1 MKTKVVTG
9 ILVLAVVAAAIGV
22 VAARNNFGMQPPAM
36 DHQWSSGSR
45 WMNQLTEE
53 QRQEVIQQMQE
64 FKQQT
69 CDQYNIT
76 CPSGPMSHLTEE
88 ERQEVRQKIQEF
100 RQGQR
105 QEVQE
110 FMQQIGDQY
119 NITRPSGTKFVDED
133 GDGIRDNKGPHRGGH
148 WCGYGSIWLV
158 PTPDLDE

>member
-110 FMQQIGDQY
+110 FMQQIGDQRTTSPVQAAL
-119 NITRPSGTKFVDED
+119 NLWMKMAMVSAIIRAHTEGDIGVDMD
-133 GDGIRDNKGPHRGGH
+133 L
-148 WCGYGSIWLV
+148 YG
-158 PTPDLDE
+158 

>member
-45 WMNQLTEE
+45 WINQLTEE

-76 CPSGPMSHLTEE
+76 
-88 ERQEVRQKIQEF
+88 
-100 RQGQR
+100 
-105 QEVQE
+105 
-110 FMQQIGDQY
+110 
-119 NITRPSGTKFVDED
+119 RPSGTKFVDED
-133 GDGIRDNKGPHRGGH
+133 GAGIHDNKGPHRGDIG
-148 WCGYGSIWLV
+148 V
-158 PTPDLDE
+158 DMDLDG